1 MYKEVKIICM
11 EVILQFMEDKLQ
23 FMEVKMVCQE
33 ADHSFMEV
41 ITLPCGTH
49 RNTHFDKTYRKIFH
63 GTCNMFHDITWK
75 SEDVP

>member
-33 ADHSFMEV
+33 VDHSFMEV

-49 RNTHFDKTYRKIFH
+49 RNTHF
-63 GTCNMFHDITWK
+63 
-75 SEDVP
+75 